1 MPEARSKFLLK
12 KTLSWRSSGM
22 VNLEELYCG
31 VDDFC
36 QKFMPLW
43 HQQLIESG
51 LLKRYRQASLSL
63 SEVMTILILFHMSYY
78 RDFKTFYLQHVRKY
92 LHQDVPELVSYTRML
107 TLKRRALIPLCA
119 FLSTRKAKTAGIAFI
134 DSTKIAV
141 CHNLRI
147 PRHRVFEGMAQRV
160 QDGFM
165 ALSFV
170 WLSMIVANCW
180 PLS

>member
-1 MPEARSKFLLK
+1 
-12 KTLSWRSSGM
+12 M

-43 HQQLIESG
+43 HQQLIENG

-63 SEVMTILILFHMSYY
+63 SEVMTILILFHMSHH
-78 RDFKTFYLQHVRKY
+78 RDFKTFYLQYVRKY
-92 LHQDVPELVSYTRML
+92 LHQDVPELVS
-107 TLKRRALIPLCA
+107 CA